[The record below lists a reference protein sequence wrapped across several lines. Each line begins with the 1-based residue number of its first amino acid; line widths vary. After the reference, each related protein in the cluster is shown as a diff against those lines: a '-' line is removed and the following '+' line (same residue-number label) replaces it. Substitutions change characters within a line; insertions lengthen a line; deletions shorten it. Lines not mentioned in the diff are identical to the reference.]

1 MSKRKPLP
9 YAAAGLIDD
18 ALFSASKVARANL
31 RATESSVDEVEW
43 MRQHVII
50 AVEIEKVVKRLT
62 EVKGIRD
69 ES

>member
-31 RATESSVDEVEW
+31 QATDASQGEVEQ

-50 AVEIEKVVKRLT
+50 AVEIEKVIKRLS

-69 ES
+69 D